1 MILEPKKIVCHYSPF
16 FSIYLPWSDGTGS
29 HVPSFG
35 MLSFKPAF
43 SLSFFTFIK
52 RLFSSSLLSIIRER
66 CAKEGGNRKKE
77 NLGPTSGSMYLAVWS
92 SKTMQGFFRQRK
104 LSISSDSS
112 GFLLHAKLFQLC
124 PTLCDPMDYSPPG
137 SSVLGDSLGKNI
149 GVSCHALL
157 QGIFPT
163 QALKPSLFCL
173 LPWQASSL
181 TLAPPGKPSF
191 LLCNHK

>member
-137 SSVLGDSLGKNI
+137 SSVHGILQVRMLEWVAILFFRGSSQLRDWTW
-149 GVSCHALL
+149 VSHVA
-157 QGIFPT
+157 GRFFTIEPSEK
-163 QALKPSLFCL
+163 LKIIT
-173 LPWQASSL
+173 SS
-181 TLAPPGKPSF
+181 SQ
-191 LLCNHK
+191 